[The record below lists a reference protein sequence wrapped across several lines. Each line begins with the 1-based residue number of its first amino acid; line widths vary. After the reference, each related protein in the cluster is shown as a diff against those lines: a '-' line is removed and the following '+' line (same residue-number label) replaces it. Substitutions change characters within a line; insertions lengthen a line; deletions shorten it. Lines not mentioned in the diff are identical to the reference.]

1 LENGDKCRRSRA
13 SRRRCSEGSQGIH
26 PLDQFALKPAAS
38 RERRTDSSPQIL
50 LVVIDAMPVE
60 KSPVLFLEGLP
71 AVMFALPLNV
81 AKYVGELGLAY
92 SEGTV
97 AVLPGKGTSPDGEC
111 RRN

>member
-1 LENGDKCRRSRA
+1 
-13 SRRRCSEGSQGIH
+13 
-26 PLDQFALKPAAS
+26 
-38 RERRTDSSPQIL
+38 
-50 LVVIDAMPVE
+50 MPVE

-71 AVMFALPLNV
+71 AVVFALPLNV